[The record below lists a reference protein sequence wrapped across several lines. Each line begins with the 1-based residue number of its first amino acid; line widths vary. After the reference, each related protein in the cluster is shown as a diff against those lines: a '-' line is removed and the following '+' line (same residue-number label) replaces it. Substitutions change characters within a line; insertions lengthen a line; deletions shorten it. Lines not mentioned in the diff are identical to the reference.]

1 MGKKFKHIFIMEAS
15 NFNIKN
21 AEELNN
27 QLKKKKNFE
36 YMLYMR
42 SFVGKE
48 TDIVKKCC
56 TLFKREKLRFYAC
69 GNFEMVEGIIR
80 GLDTFENREVAF
92 CPLGNKKGLIEN
104 FEENYV
110 NFNIDSLINGEVK
123 CIDYV
128 DAGDVCMTNYA
139 SVGALAK
146 LINEIKVYKHIISN
160 NNKDHIMKLK
170 QYIRIAQ
177 SVLFTRND
185 RLEIELDDEK
195 LEDNYSMVHIA
206 NGSMLENENDKILE
220 DGELEY
226 VLIKKCSII
235 KRLKLVKRILTG
247 KLAPIDN
254 LVYMGSCRKF
264 AINDTK
270 GRSVLMSY
278 DGRVEKRN
286 SLQGNIKNK
295 KVRLVVP
302 RVK

>member
-1 MGKKFKHIFIMEAS
+1 MEAS

-56 TLFKREKLRFYAC
+56 MLFKREKLRFYAC

-160 NNKDHIMKLK
+160 NNKDYIRKIK
-170 QYIRIAQ
+170 QYMKIAQ
-177 SVLFTRND
+177 SVLFTKND

-206 NGSMLENENDKILE
+206 NGSMFENENDKILE

-278 DGRVEKRN
+278 DGRVERR
-286 SLQGNIKNK
+286 SQLRGNIKNK

-302 RVK
+302 QPK